1 MGYCMSMSDASF
13 QVSTENVGHFLAHL
27 WRYPYDYTFDAEG
40 NITEIEHTGQKLGRD
55 YEQFQKAAP
64 YVKDGSYIEMHGEDG
79 ERWRWV
85 FQDGKCREI
94 AAKFT
99 WEE

>member
-40 NITEIEHTGQKLGRD
+40 NITEIEYTPKRD
-55 YEQFQKAAP
+55 SLVRLSTYSNLLFDAEADSAMFDWQVPA
-64 YVKDGSYIEMHGEDG
+64 D
-79 ERWRWV
+79 
-85 FQDGKCREI
+85 
-94 AAKFT
+94 AKRVDIDPNTLFAK
-99 WEE
+99 

>member
-40 NITEIEHTGQKLGRD
+40 NITEIEYTPKRD
-55 YEQFQKAAP
+55 SLVRLSTYSNLCF
-64 YVKDGSYIEMHGEDG
+64 DG
-79 ERWRWV
+79 EAQSPLFD
-85 FQDGKCREI
+85 FQIPAD
-94 AAKFT
+94 AKHTNVDPAKLFGH
-99 WEE
+99 